1 MKYYIKATEIYSE
14 DGVLNNGGLIIKD
27 GIIEQ
32 ICQED
37 KEKQEILD
45 LTGYKVLPGLI
56 DMHIHGANSYDT
68 MDVSYEA
75 LNEISKYLAQNGITA
90 FLPTTMTVKW
100 ESSLKAVENIDKA
113 MKKGVDGAEIIGSY
127 VEGPYITKEH
137 KGAQPEAFIRDL
149 DINDI
154 EELISASNNSIKVL
168 TIAPEKENTIEA
180 IKFLTARGIEV
191 SLGHT
196 NATFEQTKKAIE
208 NGARIGVHTFNGMRG
223 LHHREPGVV
232 GALLAIDD
240 VYTELIADT
249 IHVNPAVM
257 KILVKCKGVDKV
269 CLISDCMRAGG
280 LDDGEYI
287 LGELEVVVKDSIP
300 RLKTGSLAGS
310 TLKLINAV
318 KNMIQKVNIDP
329 LDAVH
334 MASLVPAKIL
344 KMDDMIGSI
353 KQNKKANLTVIDDD
367 YNVVMTIIEG
377 RIVYNNIENNC

>member
-68 MDVSYEA
+68 MDASYEA

-113 MKKGVDGAEIIGSY
+113 MKKGVDGAEIIGAY

-149 DINDI
+149 DINDL
-154 EELISASNNSIKVL
+154 EELISASNNSIKIL
-168 TIAPEKENTIEA
+168 TIAPEKEKTIEA

-257 KILVKCKGVDKV
+257 KILAKCKGVDKV

-329 LDAVH
+329 IDAVH

-353 KQNKKANLTVIDDD
+353 KQNKKANLTVIDDN

-377 RIVYNNIENNC
+377 KIVYNNI